1 MKLKKNTNNLLIIG
15 GTGFIG
21 HHLALKAIKKSWN
34 IVKLGDRIFR
44 TETASIIAHTLLRD
58 F

>member
-1 MKLKKNTNNLLIIG
+1 MLIGPEGGFTNDEVSL
-15 GTGFIG
+15 
-21 HHLALKAIKKSWN
+21 AIKKSWN

-44 TETASIIAHTLLRD
+44 TETASIIAQTLLRD